1 MSAAHQHGHGGGHGG
16 EHGGEHG
23 GGDTTG
29 LHGMLLF
36 GTDPLYLSHL
46 PMFGHPHNFQVIL
59 EVAFDDDAE
68 AVLSADREGGDDGM
82 YTFAPAEF
90 PITELDPAD
99 AGARTSFEG
108 TIHRGHFERG
118 GPALTPAVATVREVV
133 HFAELDVAAAHDT
146 DQELTYLC
154 FGRPGQFHLAHHV
167 TASPDFDQVLTAL
180 MVPGT
185 VTDQAGRP
193 AGQDVTTGFR
203 SAVPVRF
210 AGRKDSPVSRLT
222 SGETARGFFF
232 QSVGPAGSHGFHVDL
247 AVDRQWY
254 LELRELGSV

>member
-16 EHGGEHG
+16 EHGGGHG
-23 GGDTTG
+23 GDDTMG

-118 GPALTPAVATVREVV
+118 GPTLTPAVATVREVV

-154 FGRPGQFHLAHHV
+154 FGRPGQFHLAHDV
-167 TASPDFDQVLTAL
+167 TASPDFDQVLTGADGAGNRDGPGRTPGGPGRDDR
-180 MVPGT
+180 VP
-185 VTDQAGRP
+185 QRRAGPVR
-193 AGQDVTTGFR
+193 R
-203 SAVPVRF
+203 SARTPRRP
-210 AGRKDSPVSRLT
+210 G
-222 SGETARGFFF
+222 
-232 QSVGPAGSHGFHVDL
+232 
-247 AVDRQWY
+247 
-254 LELRELGSV
+254 